1 MFVAH
6 FGNGDEADQELV
18 LNYVKEHAGADSVSE
33 ITIMPGINY
42 GHLVLRTAE

>member
-18 LNYVKEHAGADSVSE
+18 LSYVKEKAGVEAVE
-33 ITIMPGINY
+33 WITILPGMNY
-42 GHLVLRTAE
+42 GHVVLQSPE